1 MRQVVGARDLPACS
15 MEGIRWKTL
24 EERLKRKLCERA
36 FDLVRMSHSQQ
47 IQQDVDDSECLLCCY
62 RIYSA
67 VEGWELLRSPSR
79 TNIIAIL
86 GRIKTRIGDVSG
98 LKNLQNSWRRIAE
111 CRWEMDERYILA
123 TRTGVI
129 RQRSPHRFWKRC
141 LQRPNR
147 KGWRILDRA
156 RLHNV
161 SVNSAAYD
169 KSGVVKEGMSRRNKE
184 KLAEKVTFPSPP
196 KMSKLG
202 MAIRRSR
209 SWPWLII
216 VMKICIS
223 IWASRMRIHRRL

>member
-98 LKNLQNSWRRIAE
+98 LKNLQTEEDS
-111 CRWEMDERYILA
+111 
-123 TRTGVI
+123 G
-129 RQRSPHRFWKRC
+129 
-141 LQRPNR
+141 
-147 KGWRILDRA
+147 
-156 RLHNV
+156 V
-161 SVNSAAYD
+161 SVRNGWALHIGNTYGGYPPK
-169 KSGVVKEGMSRRNKE
+169 KSSSFLEKMLAKTQSQRLEDPRQSRVAQRERQLRCVRQVWSCKGRDVKEK
-184 KLAEKVTFPSPP
+184 
-196 KMSKLG
+196 
-202 MAIRRSR
+202 
-209 SWPWLII
+209 
-216 VMKICIS
+216 
-223 IWASRMRIHRRL
+223 